1 MNSVRSK
8 SWGRKWKSW
17 GWVGGGQSL
26 SRLTSSRGT
35 GCFSLLTK
43 KTPLF
48 LRALGQS
55 VWMMRWPA
63 VFWEITIDCGSS
75 LSRKACAQK
84 RANFDAYLLLCG
96 GSHASTSDA
105 IQMFSREKELH
116 TIINSDLQILPL
128 FIVHH
133 NLVPFVNLQSHRLQS
148 EILKKLHPPIP
159 LLLSL
164 SPFLAHLQRFSTDL
178 RFFTLCF
185 GGPIALGALTWAPN
199 PEGQIDGPQIA
210 GILVNYW
217 HNFQNEPRK
226 ADIECIGQHN
236 PPETCLC

>member
-1 MNSVRSK
+1 M
-8 SWGRKWKSW
+8 
-17 GWVGGGQSL
+17 
-26 SRLTSSRGT
+26 SSRG
-35 GCFSLLTK
+35 
-43 KTPLF
+43 
-48 LRALGQS
+48 
-55 VWMMRWPA
+55 
-63 VFWEITIDCGSS
+63 
-75 LSRKACAQK
+75 
-84 RANFDAYLLLCG
+84 
-96 GSHASTSDA
+96 
-105 IQMFSREKELH
+105 KESP
-116 TIINSDLQILPL
+116 TIISNDLEILPL

-210 GILVNYW
+210 GILVNY
-217 HNFQNEPRK
+217 
-226 ADIECIGQHN
+226 
-236 PPETCLC
+236 